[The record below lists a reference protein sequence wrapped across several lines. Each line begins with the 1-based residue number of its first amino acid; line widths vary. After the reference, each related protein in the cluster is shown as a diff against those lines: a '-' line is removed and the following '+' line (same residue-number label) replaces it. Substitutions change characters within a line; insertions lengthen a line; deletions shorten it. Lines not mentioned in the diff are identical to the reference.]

1 MDGRGAR
8 DELSVAELVERYRA
22 ARDADDFAELYRRLR
37 RRVFGAALRVV
48 DDAGTA
54 EELCHDA
61 FVRAY
66 ARFPSFRGGEF
77 AAWVCR
83 IASNL
88 ALNALRRRRA
98 ALRLEAEVENPPA
111 TAGVERRMIS
121 RQQVEIAGEIL
132 AGLRPEQRRVFVLR
146 QLEGRSHPEISAL
159 TGYSAGEVRSYLQNA
174 RRNFALLWR
183 QRTGWEGDSDG

>member
-1 MDGRGAR
+1 
-8 DELSVAELVERYRA
+8 
-22 ARDADDFAELYRRLR
+22 
-37 RRVFGAALRVV
+37 
-48 DDAGTA
+48 
-54 EELCHDA
+54 
-61 FVRAY
+61 
-66 ARFPSFRGGEF
+66 
-77 AAWVCR
+77 
-83 IASNL
+83 
-88 ALNALRRRRA
+88 
-98 ALRLEAEVENPPA
+98 VENPPA